1 MYICL
6 CNGVSDR
13 TVRDA
18 ARTGVKNLQELTAKT
33 GCGACCGSCLPLAQE
48 ILEDEHGTASR
59 AQRFESLQLAY
70 A

>member
-6 CNGVSDR
+6 CNGVTDR

-18 ARTGVKNLQELTAKT
+18 VRSGVDSLSELTAKT

-48 ILEDEHGTASR
+48 IMEG
-59 AQRFESLQLAY
+59 ESHSSPRERQSPALQLAF